1 MTPQVICQIWHS
13 FVALTSTSGY
23 QWSSSLGLGRGKS
36 SLGQFSVVAHPFS
49 VPFPFFIVALSWLMF
64 CDILS
69 VQQATVG
76 KRDAIDVSGRNTA
89 PGLEKMTNIE

>member
-1 MTPQVICQIWHS
+1 
-13 FVALTSTSGY
+13 
-23 QWSSSLGLGRGKS
+23 
-36 SLGQFSVVAHPFS
+36 
-49 VPFPFFIVALSWLMF
+49 MF